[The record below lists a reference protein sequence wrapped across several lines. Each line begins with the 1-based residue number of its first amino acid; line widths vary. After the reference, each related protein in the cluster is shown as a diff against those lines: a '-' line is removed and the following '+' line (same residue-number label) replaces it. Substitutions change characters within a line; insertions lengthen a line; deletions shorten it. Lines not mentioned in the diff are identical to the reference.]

1 MKIDARKK
9 ISDLINEM
17 PSAARILDD
26 LGIDP
31 FHNNNRSLWD
41 ACTHSG
47 IPIARAVDQ
56 LKKAEE
62 SGRERRHLVN
72 H

>member
-9 ISDLINEM
+9 ICDIVNEL
-17 PSAARILDD
+17 PSAAHILRD

-47 IPIARAVDQ
+47 IAVASAVEE
-56 LKKAEE
+56 LKKAEVAKGE
-62 SGRERRHLVN
+62 HNNLIN

>member
-9 ISDLINEM
+9 ICDLINEF
-17 PSAARILDD
+17 PSAARILGD
-26 LGIDP
+26 LGIDA
-31 FHNNNRSLWD
+31 FHNNNKSLWD
-41 ACTHSG
+41 ACTNSG
-47 IPIARAVDQ
+47 IPIARAVEQ

-62 SGRERRHLVN
+62 FGREQRHLIN